1 MKNFF
6 KITIPLAI
14 IITLGAVIYQR
25 STGPTYPK
33 KFRIG
38 PSEERVLVKFP
49 RSQGGTID
57 ALVEIPV
64 LSDQMS
70 AGLTFKRF
78 PTNDEWTTIP
88 LLKEG
93 NVMAARLPNQPPA
106 GKLTYFVTVN
116 APWGVENLGSMD
128 NPIIIRYKGEVPIW
142 ILGPHVFFMFL
153 AMLLSNLSGLEAI
166 KRTQSAVS
174 VGRLAFASLFIG
186 GMILGPIVQKYA
198 FDVYWAGFPFDW
210 DLTDNKL
217 LIGVIFWAIA
227 FFSNLKKP
235 RYLTLVLAAIV
246 LIGVY
251 SIPHSMMGSQY
262 NYEAGKIETD
272 R

>member
-1 MKNFF
+1 MKNYF

-38 PSEERVLVKFP
+38 PENAKVLVKFP
-49 RSQGGTID
+49 RSQGGDVD
-57 ALVEIPV
+57 ALVELPV
-64 LSDQMS
+64 LEDKMS
-70 AGLTFKRF
+70 ASLTYKRY

-88 LLKEG
+88 FVKDANLL
-93 NVMAARLPNQPPA
+93 VARLPNQPPA
-106 GKLTYFVTVN
+106 GKLTYFVTIN
-116 APWGVENLGSMD
+116 GTWGVENLGSSKE
-128 NPIIIRYKGEVPIW
+128 PIIIRYKGEVPIW

-153 AMLLSNLSGLEAI
+153 AMLLSTTAGLEAI
-166 KRTQSAVS
+166 KRTLSAPM
-174 VGRLAFASLFIG
+174 VGRLAFGSLFIG

-198 FDVYWAGFPFDW
+198 FDVYWAGFPYDW

-227 FFSNLKKP
+227 TVTNLKKT
-235 RYLTLVLAAIV
+235 RYATLILAAIV

-262 NYEAGKIETD
+262 NYESQKIETD